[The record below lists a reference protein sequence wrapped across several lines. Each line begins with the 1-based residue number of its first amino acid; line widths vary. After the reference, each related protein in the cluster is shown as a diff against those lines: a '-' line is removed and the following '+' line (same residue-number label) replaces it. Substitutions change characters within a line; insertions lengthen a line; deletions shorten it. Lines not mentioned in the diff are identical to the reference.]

1 VGGFGGCG
9 SQFTAAAAS
18 RGREPLS
25 QGKERPFPTS
35 SFFIKTIFPVMSTPP
50 HFQPTL
56 QDIEA
61 ARARVQD
68 ELVLTPCT
76 RSLVFD
82 DLIASPLYFKFEN
95 LHRTGSFKE
104 RGALNRLLQLTDGE
118 RKQGVITAS
127 AGNHAQAVAF
137 HATRLGI
144 PATVVMPETTPLVKV
159 QNTRRHGAEVI
170 LHGQRFSEAIEHS
183 RVLQKE
189 RGLIMVHAY
198 DDPMIIT
205 GQGTLGL
212 ELAEQVHVV
221 IVPIGG
227 GGIMSGT
234 AVALHAL
241 KPGIRMI
248 GVEVEAAPSA
258 HLSRLA
264 GRVIE
269 VETAET
275 LADGIAVKRVGDL
288 TFPILESLVEQIVVV
303 GEEDIARAILLLLE
317 REKTVVEGAGAATL
331 AALLSNKIPLKPDE
345 TVVAVLCG
353 GNIDVNMISRIIDRG
368 LVDDGRLARL
378 RVTMRDRPGS
388 LARLT
393 DLVAWAGANVLKV
406 SHHREF
412 ADISV
417 GEVEIVLHLETRG
430 REHVDEILVQ
440 MRALGMLVEE
450 MAIPSRRLRA
460 APL

>member
-1 VGGFGGCG
+1 
-9 SQFTAAAAS
+9 
-18 RGREPLS
+18 
-25 QGKERPFPTS
+25 
-35 SFFIKTIFPVMSTPP
+35 MSEIPA
-50 HFQPTL
+50 FAPTL
-56 QDIEA
+56 ADIQA
-61 ARARVQD
+61 ARVRVQ
-68 ELVLTPCT
+68 EEIVLTPCT

-82 DLIASPLYFKFEN
+82 DLISSPLYFKFEN

-104 RGALNRLLQLTDGE
+104 RGALNRLLQLSDEE
-118 RKQGVITAS
+118 RAQGVITAS

-183 RVLQKE
+183 RMLQEE

-198 DDPMIIT
+198 DDPMIVS

-212 ELAEQVHVV
+212 ELIEQVPEVDVV
-221 IVPIGG
+221 VVPIGG
-227 GGIMSGT
+227 GGIISGT
-234 AVALHAL
+234 ALALHGL
-241 KPGIRMI
+241 KPGVRVI

-258 HLSRLA
+258 HLSRMA
-264 GRVIE
+264 GRIIE

-275 LADGIAVKRVGDL
+275 LADGIAVKRLGDL
-288 TFPILESLVEQIVVV
+288 TFPIVESLVEQIVVV
-303 GEEDIARAILLLLE
+303 GEEEIARAILLLLE

-331 AALLSNKIPLKPDE
+331 AALLSQKVPIRPDE

-417 GEVEIVLHLETRG
+417 GEVEIVVHLETRG
-430 REHVDEILVQ
+430 REHVEEILVQ
-440 MRALGMLVEE
+440 MRALGMSVEE
-450 MAIPSRRLRA
+450 MVVPSRRLRHTPA
-460 APL
+460 

>member
-1 VGGFGGCG
+1 MAN
-9 SQFTAAAAS
+9 SA
-18 RGREPLS
+18 P
-25 QGKERPFPTS
+25 
-35 SFFIKTIFPVMSTPP
+35 
-50 HFQPTL
+50 FQPTL
-56 QDIEA
+56 EDIEA
-61 ARARVQD
+61 ARARVQN

-104 RGALNRLLQLTDGE
+104 RGALNRLLQLTEEE

-212 ELAEQVHVV
+212 ELAEQVPEVDVV

-234 AVALHAL
+234 AAALHAL

-264 GRVIE
+264 GKVIE

-331 AALLSNKIPLKPDE
+331 AALISNKIPLKPDE

-417 GEVEIVLHLETRG
+417 GEVEIVVHLETRG